1 VTLSDIEERAAEE
14 RAVRFAVVGLRHPH
28 GESMTEA
35 LIDAGGELAAYAED
49 DDELASEFEESFAGT
64 HRARSMDEILGDARI
79 DLVVSAA
86 VPKDRSGIAISA
98 MEHGKDV
105 LLDKPACTS
114 ADQVGALRQA
124 AAATGRHFAVWFDER
139 IDNPAALAAVEL
151 IEAGAVGEVLHV
163 IGTGPHELDLFPRPD
178 WFYDPELAGGILV
191 DLGCQQI
198 ELFLA
203 LSGSPDATVEFARV
217 ANVAHPERPEFQ
229 DVGDVVLR
237 GSTGVMGYLRV
248 DWFTPSGLG
257 VFGDGRTLVVGT
269 EGTLELRR
277 DIDPCGRGEGHHL
290 FLTDGRESRY
300 IAAEEGPPPFARMF
314 LSDVVRRT
322 ETATTTA
329 HALRVTE
336 LSLEAQAMALA
347 DALRDPDPPP

>member
-1 VTLSDIEERAAEE
+1 VTPSGIEEGAT
-14 RAVRFAVVGLRHPH
+14 RFAVVGLRHPH
-28 GESMTEA
+28 GESMAEA
-35 LIDAGGELAAYAED
+35 LVEAGGELVSYAED
-49 DDELASEFEESFAGT
+49 DGELASGFEETFPGAR
-64 HRARSMDEILGDARI
+64 RARSPDQILVDGTV

-86 VPKDRSGIAISA
+86 VPRERSGIAVAA

-105 LLDKPACTS
+105 LLDKPACTT
-114 ADQVGALRQA
+114 ADQVGALREVSV
-124 AAATGRHFAVWFDER
+124 ATGRHLAVWFDER

-151 IEAGAVGEVLHV
+151 IERGAVGEVLHV
-163 IGTGPHELDLFPRPD
+163 IGTGPHDVDLFPRPE
-178 WFYDPELAGGILV
+178 WFYAPELAGGILV

-203 LSGSPDATVEFARV
+203 LSGSLDATVEFARV
-217 ANVAHPERPEFQ
+217 GNVAHPERPEFQ
-229 DVGDVVLR
+229 DVGDVMLR
-237 GSTGVMGYLRV
+237 GSAGVMGYLRV

-290 FLTDGRESRY
+290 FLADRKGSRY
-300 IAAEEGPPPFARMF
+300 IAAEEGPPPFARML
-314 LSDVVRRT
+314 LSDVATRT
-322 ETATTTA
+322 ERAMTTE

-336 LSLEAQAMALA
+336 LSLEAQALA
-347 DALRDPDPPP
+347 MALRDREASS